1 MTAAAFVW
9 EETVNYLYILSLEL
23 VGLAHYIYTCV
34 CVNMYKALTPKSSL
48 TLNLLHEFLYSR
60 IYCCFFFFFV
70 KQLNLNFEP
79 VRPHTLA
86 HTCTPL
92 SRPRNRRV
100 SKINLATPACHTC
113 TAHHAPRTTQ
123 WHTFVAHSHACRQ
136 HAAAN
141 AAAARAQGA
150 MPLSHVELICYK
162 ILFAQSKF
170 DFCCMCNLSCHYTHS
185 QAPYNPH
192 TLSVMRLFFAFL
204 SFWFREFCEFCE
216 FFIFTLVVVV
226 HFSWYFLSHLACE
239 DFPIF
244 SVFALAIW
252 HPLCFASNS

>member
-1 MTAAAFVW
+1 MFAQICTRH
-9 EETVNYLYILSLEL
+9 LQL
-23 VGLAHYIYTCV
+23 
-34 CVNMYKALTPKSSL
+34 KALW
-48 TLNLLHEFLYSR
+48 HW
-60 IYCCFFFFFV
+60 ICCTNFCIPAFTVVFFFCFRV

-226 HFSWYFLSHLACE
+226 HFSWYFLSHFRRISGFFGFRIGNLT
-239 DFPIF
+239 
-244 SVFALAIW
+244 SLMLRVK
-252 HPLCFASNS
+252 